1 MGPFTSNDP
10 EVVASPSKARRR
22 RIRST
27 GQLLVWAV
35 KRRKHLATLIIL
47 GVFVYRSVVST
58 SKSLRVFLT
67 GVTEDDWSSGDS
79 HQFSQNKEGVYPL
92 EFVHIPSTGGLHIER
107 VASEKGIAWG
117 ACKFEADS
125 RDLPYS
131 QCRDEFISRRRLRYQ
146 SPKSWECGISG
157 TVYPWHCPPDK
168 LKSGNKYK
176 GVETFTIVR
185 NPYDRMIAEYYD
197 FFDRLRDRKL
207 ERGDAGGIERDLN
220 SPKELH
226 KWVRDAIRTS
236 RHEGTCY
243 QGHCIEF
250 YKYVYSKEGEQLV
263 DHVLKYENLQ
273 TDFDDLMAQ
282 YGIPLSLAGVEV
294 YPNTTNRT
302 LTSDDL
308 LHETVTMINK
318 WAKSDFKFFE
328 YKPIRF
334 LTSERN
340 ASLIHY
346 PQNDNGMH
354 PLEFV
359 HIPKIPKKKYESKG
373 TGEVF
378 WIRETDDLNNPKL
391 MNQWI
396 RDAIWKAKYRGSC
409 YQGHCVPF
417 HEFIYSDKGEKL
429 VTHVLKMETLN
440 EDFERLMNQYK
451 LGMKLQHKNVRV
463 SNTTLSVEELSDDVV
478 ELINDWSKK
487 DFELFGYE
495 LIKR

>member
-1 MGPFTSNDP
+1 MKSLCEMGPFTLNDP
-10 EVVASPSKARRR
+10 EVAASPSKARRR

-92 EFVHIPSTGGLHIER
+92 EFVHIPSTGGLHVER
-107 VASEKGIAWG
+107 VGETWLRKQQSFESIPALLTLFVSFVMIASEKGIAWG

-263 DHVLKYENLQ
+263 DHVLKYENLR
-273 TDFDDLMAQ
+273 TDFDDLMAR
-282 YGIPLSLAGVEV
+282 YEIPLSLAGVEV
-294 YPNTTNRT
+294 YPNTTKRT

-359 HIPKIPKKKYESKG
+359 HIPK
-373 TGEVF
+373 
-378 WIRETDDLNNPKL
+378 
-391 MNQWI
+391 
-396 RDAIWKAKYRGSC
+396 
-409 YQGHCVPF
+409 
-417 HEFIYSDKGEKL
+417 
-429 VTHVLKMETLN
+429 
-440 EDFERLMNQYK
+440 
-451 LGMKLQHKNVRV
+451 VR
-463 SNTTLSVEELSDDVV
+463 
-478 ELINDWSKK
+478 
-487 DFELFGYE
+487 
-495 LIKR
+495 